1 MIVEYDLNN
10 GYEEQN
16 DRRNDANMNFEKS
29 VDSIELMGNDNEDS
43 LLLSWIQQIQLLE
56 IQLRTKTYQMK
67 QDSES

>member
-1 MIVEYDLNN
+1 VIVEYDLNN